1 MSQRNAKFILREG
14 KINLAVQGKYSRK
27 DTGWRLFLKTIIARA
42 YPRIIGQQREISW
55 VVFEVVMPML
65 AVIAYVFVYRALNAP
80 EEYIGFVVMGGAMT
94 AFWMNILWSM
104 SSQLYW
110 EKEQGNL
117 ALYIMAPNSMMAIL
131 LGMALGGMLATA
143 MRAVAVTL
151 LGMWMFD
158 VTFTV
163 SSYAQLFLGFML
175 AMVAL
180 YGMGM
185 MMASAFL
192 MFGREAWHMANLA
205 QEPIFLASGFYFPIK
220 SLPFW
225 VAAGAS
231 VIPLTLG
238 MDAMR
243 QLIFPTG
250 FQFGFMTVQ
259 TEIYILAM
267 LSVVFLATAKF
278 LLARVEKL
286 AVREGRITESRK

>member
-1 MSQRNAKFILREG
+1 ME
-14 KINLAVQGKYSRK
+14 AVSRKYSRK
-27 DTGWRLFLKTIIARA
+27 YTGWRLFWNTIIARA
-42 YPRIIGQQREISW
+42 YPRIVGQQREVSW
-55 VVFEVVMPML
+55 LVFDFIMPILGVV
-65 AVIAYVFVYRALNAP
+65 AYVFVYRALNAP

-143 MRAVAVTL
+143 LRAIVVTL
-151 LGMWMFD
+151 IGVWLFG
-158 VTFTV
+158 VSFTV
-163 SSYAQLFLGFML
+163 TNYVQLILVFML

-192 MFGREAWHMANLA
+192 LFGREAWHMANLA

-231 VIPLTLG
+231 IIPLTLG

-243 QLIFPTG
+243 QLVFPSG
-250 FQFGFMTVQ
+250 FQFGFLDVNI
-259 TEIYILAM
+259 EIGILLV
-267 LSVVFLATAKF
+267 LSISFVTIAKF
-278 LLARVEKL
+278 LLAYIEKI
-286 AVREGRITESRK
+286 AVREGRVTESRR

>member
-1 MSQRNAKFILREG
+1 MNAVS
-14 KINLAVQGKYSRK
+14 AKYSHK
-27 DTGWRLFLKTIIARA
+27 NTGWRLFFSTIIARA

-55 VVFEVVMPML
+55 MLFEVVMPML

-163 SSYAQLFLGFML
+163 SSYVQLFLVFML

-231 VIPLTLG
+231 IIPLTLG

-243 QLIFPTG
+243 QLIFPAG
-250 FQFGFMTVQ
+250 VQFGFLSVQ
-259 TEIYILAM
+259 TEIYILTV

-286 AVREGRITESRK
+286 AVREGRITESRR

>member
-1 MSQRNAKFILREG
+1 MEVVSK
-14 KINLAVQGKYSRK
+14 KYSHK

-55 VVFEVVMPML
+55 LVFEVVMPML

-80 EEYIGFVVMGGAMT
+80 EEYVGFVVMGGAMT

-143 MRAVAVTL
+143 TRAIAVTI
-151 LGMWMFD
+151 LGMLMFG

-163 SSYAQLFLGFML
+163 SSYLQLFTVFML

-231 VIPLTLG
+231 IIPLTLG

-250 FQFGFMTVQ
+250 VQFGFMTVQ
-259 TEIYILAM
+259 TEIIILSI
-267 LSVVFLATAKF
+267 LSAVFIVTAKF
-278 LLARVEKL
+278 LLAYVEKL
-286 AVREGRITESRK
+286 AVREGRITESRR